1 MPVIGGNALN
11 HGVAYDGMVAD
22 GELYN
27 GVSKLNKGTASIPFG
42 AGVVTDGD
50 DGAKLPAAGDTA
62 AKFIGIVKYEL
73 NRAQTYLTTDTHG
86 APAKRDMTVL
96 TVGSVWVTP
105 NVAVVKDQPVY
116 LIVGDG
122 TGTAQGKFSN
132 VAGAAGTLAVL
143 VPNAKWV
150 STAGAGQRAKISLN
164 IGG

>member
-1 MPVIGGNALN
+1 MPVIGGNAIQ

-27 GVSKLNKGTASIPFG
+27 GVSKLNKGTVPIPYG

-62 AKFIGIVKYEL
+62 AKFVGIVKYEL
-73 NRAQTYLTTDTHG
+73 NRAQSYLGTDVFG
-86 APAKRDMTVL
+86 APPKRDMTL
-96 TVGSVWVTP
+96 MTVGVLWVTP
-105 NVAVVKDQPVY
+105 NVAVTKDQQVY
-116 LIVGDG
+116 LIIGDG
-122 TGTAQGKFSN
+122 TGTLQGKFSN
-132 VAGAAGTLAVL
+132 VAGTAGTTAVL

-150 STAGAGQRAKISLN
+150 SSASAGQRAKISLN